1 MDNQQYPNNS
11 QQAPQQPQYQAPQY
25 NQPPQPQYQPP
36 QAPNY
41 PQPPM
46 YPQGPV
52 QQPGKGLA
60 IGSLVCGIVGLVFV
74 WFGYSALISLIA
86 GIVGIILS
94 VNAKK
99 QGFIGGM
106 NTAGLVMSIISA
118 ALGGIVFIACV
129 SLLGCAGCI
138 ASNPAMWY

>member
-1 MDNQQYPNNS
+1 MDNQQYPNNN
-11 QQAPQQPQYQAPQY
+11 QQAPQQPQYS
-25 NQPPQPQYQPP
+25 QPQYQPP

-41 PQPPM
+41 PQQPM
-46 YPQGPV
+46 YPQGPAE
-52 QQPGKGLA
+52 QPGKGLA

-99 QGFIGGM
+99 QGFVGGM
-106 NTAGLVMSIISA
+106 NIAGLVVSIISA

-129 SLLGCAGCI
+129 SVLGWAGCI
-138 ASNPAMWY
+138 ASNPAYWR

>member
-1 MDNQQYPNNS
+1 
-11 QQAPQQPQYQAPQY
+11 
-25 NQPPQPQYQPP
+25 
-36 QAPNY
+36 
-41 PQPPM
+41 M

>member
-1 MDNQQYPNNS
+1 MDNQQYPNNN
-11 QQAPQQPQYQAPQY
+11 QQAPQYSQP
-25 NQPPQPQYQPP
+25 QPP

-41 PQPPM
+41 PQQPM
-46 YPQGPV
+46 YPQGPAE
-52 QQPGKGLA
+52 QPGKGLA

-99 QGFIGGM
+99 QGFVGGM

-129 SLLGCAGCI
+129 SVLGCAGCI
-138 ASNPAMWY
+138 ASNPAYWR